1 MLSALRS
8 APGSFAALE
17 RRIASGR
24 GCRFS
29 LRALLAVAVSG
40 MLVSAPGEA
49 TAATFR
55 GSAAPLV
62 AMVFFAGLLL
72 VREWPAALLESAWV
86 AGTLF
91 AICLWLVGT
100 RYRPVWL
107 WLAGKS
113 LARRTAFARFNP
125 ATPSVAQDNDE
136 PERISLDREALLR
149 TARQC
154 FLDLQAAWDQG
165 VVEGLRRR
173 TTPHMLNDLLQELA
187 MRGDGPNRTDVVT
200 LEATLISLE
209 NWDGG
214 YVASVQFSGMIRES
228 AEHGAAPFKEV
239 WMLTRREDDATDWR
253 LARQQALL

>member
-1 MLSALRS
+1 MLSAPRLT
-8 APGSFAALE
+8 PGSFAGLE
-17 RRIASGR
+17 QQITRGR
-24 GCRFS
+24 CRFS
-29 LRALLAVAVSG
+29 MRALLAVAVSAV
-40 MLVSAPGEA
+40 LASAPGEA
-49 TAATFR
+49 TAATLR

-72 VREWPAALLESAWV
+72 VREWPAALLESAWL

-125 ATPSVAQDNDE
+125 ATPPVAQEDE
-136 PERISLDREALLR
+136 PQRVSIDREALLC

-165 VVEGLRRR
+165 DVEGMRRR

-187 MRGDGPNRTDVVT
+187 MRGEGPNRTDVVT
-200 LEATLISLE
+200 LEASLLTLE
-209 NWDGG
+209 NWDGR

-239 WMLTRREDDATDWR
+239 WMLTRREDEATDWR